1 MSSPRGGCQ
10 AGILTCFR
18 LCKPVKVDGVC
29 VCVCVFVFAFVRHH
43 WQDLKLYEK
52 SELVF
57 AERWPSCRNINVFSS
72 CQAREHRHCLCVS
85 AVVCVCVCEATLA
98 SSEAIREIRFFF
110 AKRLLSCRN
119 TNVLSSFRARESRQ
133 CVCVI
138 ALARQRRQSSETI
151 REIRTCLRR
160 EVAVMQDY

>member
-57 AERWPSCRNINVFSS
+57 AERWPSCRNINVLSS
-72 CQAREHRHCLCVS
+72 FQARERRHCLCVS

-98 SSEAIREIRFFF
+98 SSE
-110 AKRLLSCRN
+110 
-119 TNVLSSFRARESRQ
+119 
-133 CVCVI
+133 
-138 ALARQRRQSSETI
+138 TI
-151 REIRTCLRR
+151 REIRIFLRQ
-160 EVAVMQDY
+160 EVAIMQEY